1 MAELS
6 KQQIEQAAKAMH
18 EARTVSI
25 HFWEHVF
32 ASDKERYRKAACAAA
47 PYLQLPWDEPTYQ
60 EVVYAN
66 TKGGISSYLL
76 VPTDAAETLITR
88 FVNLRNAALQP
99 KPVDP
104 RREKII
110 DAIHEKAIQ
119 KVCDYYPHLKG
130 SGDDFIMKMTPGM
143 VMFAERAIRAERER
157 DGAVRT
163 LQTVRSGFSAS
174 HYVAR
179 VIDAWSQAAHPA
191 NGGSTMANEYPYDQ
205 TSNQPAQVG
214 DFHQAVL
221 DSRAAEQA
229 VTHADP
235 VPSPLPESV
244 RKPDYTS
251 QSAPEPEEQGEQ
263 QICASCHR
271 PLPVPFG
278 DGDYSCATCGMGMVE
293 PCEHW
298 RNIMARSESQPA
310 STAPAQPELEPQ
322 WLKELKNWSIED
334 YTVASIEYGAAL
346 RENQQLRRQVT
357 AAQALASE
365 EEASK
370 NAVIIKLEAAEQQL
384 AQIRDAKIEMPEV
397 LKAWNRSN
405 TADTCLATE
414 VSVKLDS
421 AAQTIAALR
430 LDNAQKDKRIAELEG
445 GK

>member
-1 MAELS
+1 
-6 KQQIEQAAKAMH
+6 
-18 EARTVSI
+18 
-25 HFWEHVF
+25 
-32 ASDKERYRKAACAAA
+32 
-47 PYLQLPWDEPTYQ
+47 
-60 EVVYAN
+60 
-66 TKGGISSYLL
+66 
-76 VPTDAAETLITR
+76 
-88 FVNLRNAALQP
+88 
-99 KPVDP
+99 
-104 RREKII
+104 
-110 DAIHEKAIQ
+110 
-119 KVCDYYPHLKG
+119 
-130 SGDDFIMKMTPGM
+130 
-143 VMFAERAIRAERER
+143 
-157 DGAVRT
+157 
-163 LQTVRSGFSAS
+163 
-174 HYVAR
+174 
-179 VIDAWSQAAHPA
+179 
-191 NGGSTMANEYPYDQ
+191 MANEYPYDQ

-221 DSRAAEQA
+221 NSRAAEQA

-346 RENQQLRRQVT
+346 RENQQLRRQLKRIEDNH
-357 AAQALASE
+357 AASIESQAAHLKRE
-365 EEASK
+365 QTLGRENRE
-370 NAVIIKLEAAEQQL
+370 LQQQL
-384 AQIRDAKIEMPEV
+384 AQIRDAKIEMPEI

-414 VSVKLDS
+414 VSIKLDS

-430 LDNAQKDKRIAELEG
+430 MDNAQKDKRVAEVTENCRLAYNKVAGLEQRIRELEG

>member
-1 MAELS
+1 MAELTE
-6 KQQIEQAAKAMH
+6 QQ
-18 EARTVSI
+18 
-25 HFWEHVF
+25 
-32 ASDKERYRKAACAAA
+32 
-47 PYLQLPWDEPTYQ
+47 
-60 EVVYAN
+60 
-66 TKGGISSYLL
+66 
-76 VPTDAAETLITR
+76 
-88 FVNLRNAALQP
+88 
-99 KPVDP
+99 
-104 RREKII
+104 RE
-110 DAIHEKAIQ
+110 DREKAIQ

-143 VMFAERAIRAERER
+143 VMFAECAIRAERER

-251 QSAPEPEEQGEQ
+251 QSAPEPVEQGEQKEGFYETLDRKCWENSGTAQLLRERPENLHDYQGCVNDPKMQPSPSAPSQPEEQGEQ

-346 RENQQLRRQVT
+346 REIQQLRQQVT

-445 GK
+445 RNHPCSAMTGTRKIEFAGCG